1 MIYVCLPSF
10 DEAPTVGLVLWKIRR
25 VFEAFPREYQL
36 LVVDDGSTDMT
47 SEVLEPYAKVL
58 PLTVVRHPTRRGFA
72 RSVEALVHLALER
85 TDRPKRDALILMH
98 ADFTHGPQY
107 LPDFVRQ
114 LESGADLVV
123 GEAATLQGE
132 PSLGRRMVRRY
143 ATHLLPRR
151 LRVSGIRDMTSGFA
165 AFRLMTLRNA
175 LRHPTAT
182 LLQSEGWAATAE
194 LIARAARHA
203 RRVESVPIVERYDLR
218 TRASRT
224 DPWVAARQLWRRSR
238 ALELPAEPRGNG
250 ARTAAVEGAAR

>member
-1 MIYVCLPSF
+1 M
-10 DEAPTVGLVLWKIRR
+10 GR
-25 VFEAFPREYQL
+25 
-36 LVVDDGSTDMT
+36 
-47 SEVLEPYAKVL
+47 
-58 PLTVVRHPTRRGFA
+58 
-72 RSVEALVHLALER
+72 
-85 TDRPKRDALILMH
+85 
-98 ADFTHGPQY
+98 
-107 LPDFVRQ
+107 
-114 LESGADLVV
+114 GADLVV

-143 ATHLLPRR
+143 ATQLLPRR

-182 LLQSEGWAATAE
+182 LLQSEGRTAAAE

-224 DPWVAARQLWRRSR
+224 DPWVAARQLYLRRDELFPYALDVRDPQEGEITHVLLPMLEERIELTLAGRIGTLGNLTTFGLGVSNVTHAQYHVTSPATVVEFLRCLDRITWRR
-238 ALELPAEPRGNG
+238 P
-250 ARTAAVEGAAR
+250 